1 MKYAYRAFTE
11 TGEERRGV
19 VEAAGEPQALARLH
33 EEGLMVAE
41 IGPDKGSGAAPEA
54 KGAGGKGR
62 GKGKGR
68 LKDLAGFTRQL
79 AVLCSTGTPLVES
92 MSAVHRQLENPRW
105 QGVVGD
111 VIRRVEEGETLAH
124 ALERHPGYFSPIY
137 RSLIAAGESGGQL
150 ALMLDRLASMTRQ
163 QVKLRHSLVGSS
175 MYPAVLLTVAF
186 IVIVIMLT
194 VVLPRFSDLFDTLG
208 APIPAS
214 TQVLMD
220 IGTSMRTYWWAYL
233 GGTAAV
239 AGGAIA
245 WLRGAAGRLWLDK
258 AILKVPVVG
267 RMARNL
273 ITARVVRI
281 LGTLLTSRVQ
291 LLEALE
297 LTRQAA
303 GNEQYRR
310 MIDRTIEGVT
320 RGELVSAAISSS
332 DLIEP
337 SVYEAIHTGERTGSM
352 GSVLLTMADAMDED
366 NEIVVRSATTIVEP
380 IILIVL
386 GVVVGFVA
394 VSMFLPLFDLSG
406 ATAATGA

>member
-19 VEAAGEPQALARLH
+19 VEASGEAQALSRLH

-41 IGPDKGSGAAPEA
+41 IGPDKGGGAAPEA
-54 KGAGGKGR
+54 KGAGAKAR
-62 GKGKGR
+62 GKGR

-150 ALMLDRLASMTRQ
+150 AVMLDRLASMTRQ
-163 QVKLRHSLVGSS
+163 QVKLRHTLMGSS

-186 IVIVIMLT
+186 VVIVIMLT
-194 VVLPRFSDLFDTLG
+194 VVQPRFSDLFDTLG

-220 IGTSMRTYWWAYL
+220 IGTSIRTYWWAYL

-239 AGGAIA
+239 VGGIIA
-245 WLRGAAGRLWLDK
+245 WLRGAAGRLWLDR
-258 AILKVPVVG
+258 AILKLPVVG
-267 RMARNL
+267 RLARNL

-291 LLEALE
+291 LLEALD

-337 SVYEAIHTGERTGSM
+337 SVCEAIHTGERTGSM

-366 NEIVVRSATTIVEP
+366 NEIVVRSVTTIVEP
-380 IILIVL
+380 VILIVL